1 MKSMRAQHPFCTA
14 QLQTGL
20 PDNTALRIGNLDMNF
35 FWHLGNFVIQ
45 QVVTAGQKNRT
56 RSELIIPARPKMCS
70 SNGGNLEKKTF
81 FDTPKATPNCTRL
94 RVLCICGLVI
104 SIYSLYVKVQLDY
117 DDSYAAMCDLAE
129 QVSCTAVFKSEYGR
143 GFGLTQLIFGASSTY
158 LNPPNGSIGVVFYV
172 LLFISSFYE
181 RRWICQLQLLSAIV
195 SLLLCIYLGGLLL
208 LVLYDCCVVCVCIY
222 AVHMLLLMEVYG
234 RYRRIYTTKAKA
246 ATK

>member
-1 MKSMRAQHPFCTA
+1 
-14 QLQTGL
+14 
-20 PDNTALRIGNLDMNF
+20 MNF
-35 FWHLGNFVIQ
+35 FWQLGNFVIQ

-172 LLFISSFYE
+172 LLFISS
-181 RRWICQLQLLSAIV
+181 
-195 SLLLCIYLGGLLL
+195 
-208 LVLYDCCVVCVCIY
+208 
-222 AVHMLLLMEVYG
+222 
-234 RYRRIYTTKAKA
+234 
-246 ATK
+246 